1 MLRITSAKKEKT
13 LSLFN
18 PSVLT
23 PQNTTAHAYLLPS
36 SHNSLSTISY
46 FPCNVPF
53 ASPSWPAGIYY
64 KLHSY
69 PEPSPICHPSGPEN
83 LLERCS
89 RASHGV
95 DAAGG
100 HVLGVAVKQASNDT
114 PCNHS
119 KGGARVTSTN
129 PGNALVGHRV
139 IGTVP
144 CNLGG
149 EASEFGRHSCTCLSL
164 AVGQPHS
171 TT

>member
-1 MLRITSAKKEKT
+1 M
-13 LSLFN
+13 
-18 PSVLT
+18 
-23 PQNTTAHAYLLPS
+23 
-36 SHNSLSTISY
+36 
-46 FPCNVPF
+46 
-53 ASPSWPAGIYY
+53 
-64 KLHSY
+64 
-69 PEPSPICHPSGPEN
+69 
-83 LLERCS
+83 
-89 RASHGV
+89 

-119 KGGARVTSTN
+119 KGGARVTSAN

-149 EASEFGRHSCTCLSL
+149 EAGKFGRHSCTCLSL

-171 TT
+171 TTETTKGWREGGGEMEEIGYRKEIRLELRKLGERMKTEY

>member
-1 MLRITSAKKEKT
+1 MS
-13 LSLFN
+13 S
-18 PSVLT
+18 SVT
-23 PQNTTAHAYLLPS
+23 PNVLPFVI
-36 SHNSLSTISY
+36 HQ
-46 FPCNVPF
+46 
-53 ASPSWPAGIYY
+53 
-64 KLHSY
+64 
-69 PEPSPICHPSGPEN
+69 PEQK

-89 RASHGV
+89 RASRGV

-119 KGGARVTSTN
+119 KGGRGARVTSAN

-149 EASEFGRHSCTCLSL
+149 EAGKFGRHSCTCLSL
-164 AVGQPHS
+164 AVCQPHS
-171 TT
+171 TTETAKGWREEGEVDRVMKRDKAGV